1 MWIFTTDGFISAVY
15 KENALQVRARD
26 KKSLERLAKHTNST
40 IIKTPVADYPYRL
53 ETTREL
59 FAKYIADQAMHINYT
74 NFKNE
79 VEDLRGHAFVKPLH
93 KVWDAMHDVED
104 AEARVR

>member
-40 IIKTPVADYPYRL
+40 IIKTYAVTPSSNHSTKSGMPC
-53 ETTREL
+53 
-59 FAKYIADQAMHINYT
+59 M
-74 NFKNE
+74 
-79 VEDLRGHAFVKPLH
+79 
-93 KVWDAMHDVED
+93 M
-104 AEARVR
+104 